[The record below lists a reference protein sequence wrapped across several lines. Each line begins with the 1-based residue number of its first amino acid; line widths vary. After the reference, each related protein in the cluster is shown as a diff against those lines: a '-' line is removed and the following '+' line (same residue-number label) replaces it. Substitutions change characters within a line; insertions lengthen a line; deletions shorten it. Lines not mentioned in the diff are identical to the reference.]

1 MDITFGIKTEDAA
14 AYLNEM
20 EQIPLPNLPDEM
32 AELLPPNLPGQEI
45 KIEDVKIE
53 IDWIDDGDDDNAID
67 GELPFPV
74 ADKPNAVD

>member
-20 EQIPLPNLPDEM
+20 AQLPAPNLPDEM

-45 KIEDVKIE
+45 KIEDVKI
-53 IDWIDDGDDDNAID
+53 
-67 GELPFPV
+67 
-74 ADKPNAVD
+74 